1 MDYLDNKTF
10 KSCKINSLVK
20 GRKKKEK
27 MVSLNTYH
35 HKKLTKLIININR

>member
-27 MVSLNTYH
+27 MWVKEYDVYL
-35 HKKLTKLIININR
+35 